1 MKSQRP
7 NYSSEKAERL
17 EARLSRQQKE
27 LIQHAADLAGRSLTD
42 FILSAS
48 QEAAN
53 KVIRE
58 HEVSDEG
65 YAMCHVITTDS
76 LEKAWRN
83 AQVSQ
88 GMRELMNE
96 GRVQVLWCP
105 DENDFVFQSTDNA
118 DPYGRIS

>member
-7 NYSSEKAERL
+7 NYTSEKAERL
-17 EARLSRQQKE
+17 EARLSRKQKK

-58 HEVSDEG
+58 HEV
-65 YAMCHVITTDS
+65 ITLTAQES
-76 LEKAWRN
+76 ENFVN
-83 AQVSQ
+83 A
-88 GMRELMNE
+88 LMNPPAPNLALQKAAK
-96 GRVQVLWCP
+96 RHR
-105 DENDFVFQSTDNA
+105 DFFDQSD
-118 DPYGRIS
+118 

>member
-7 NYSSEKAERL
+7 NYTAEKAERL
-17 EARLSRQQKE
+17 EARLSRKQKE

-58 HEVSDEG
+58 HEV
-65 YAMCHVITTDS
+65 ITLTAQES
-76 LEKAWRN
+76 ENFVN
-83 AQVSQ
+83 A
-88 GMRELMNE
+88 LMNPPAPNLALQKAAK
-96 GRVQVLWCP
+96 RHRDFFDQV
-105 DENDFVFQSTDNA
+105 D
-118 DPYGRIS
+118 

>member
-7 NYSSEKAERL
+7 NYTSEKAERL
-17 EARLSRQQKE
+17 EARLSRKQKA

-58 HEVSDEG
+58 HEV
-65 YAMCHVITTDS
+65 ITLTAQES
-76 LEKAWRN
+76 ENFVNALMKPPAPNVALQKAAKRHHDFFE
-83 AQVSQ
+83 Q
-88 GMRELMNE
+88 G
-96 GRVQVLWCP
+96 
-105 DENDFVFQSTDNA
+105 D
-118 DPYGRIS
+118 